1 MESRNWQRRNI
12 GFDVEVRLWHKE
24 GEQVVNC
31 KTRDISMGGAFLLT
45 NELGYPKHRLLD
57 ISFPALRR
65 LALSKPNIIAKA
77 TRKEDEGL
85 AIRFSKAERETIRA
99 MHKMLQWRSYYP
111 LESDDTDETETRQR
125 RYLSPSTPT
134 KQ

>member
-1 MESRNWQRRNI
+1 METRNWQRRKI
-12 GFDVEVRLWHKE
+12 GFDVEVRLWHKN
-24 GEQVVNC
+24 GEQIVNC

-57 ISFPALRR
+57 VTFPALKHLELNRP
-65 LALSKPNIIAKA
+65 SIIARA
-77 TRKEDEGL
+77 TRKDDEGL

-111 LESDDTDETETRQR
+111 LETNEPETPQR
-125 RYLSPSTPT
+125 RYLSPAPKTR
-134 KQ
+134 Q